1 MSTRLDKFF
10 TDQGLRPMGTL
21 IHFGIKGQ
29 KWGFRRSDAQLAGG
43 KTGTTVTGVK
53 VATDASGKIISTKGG
68 SLTARL
74 DARGMNIKNVP
85 LENADATRAR
95 TTMAT
100 IKKTKS
106 LAAISDSDLNHL
118 VNRLGLEKR
127 YADVTKTKNPVATTH
142 KTIKTLLGVG
152 KTMNEAVNF
161 ARSPTGRLLSSKV
174 GLNKATGL
182 ADQAQ
187 HLVDLAEANR
197 PTKK

>member
-10 TDQGLRPMGTL
+10 TDQGLRPMETL

-106 LAAISDSDLNHL
+106 LSAVSDSDLNHL

-127 YADVTKTKNPVATTH
+127 YSEATSKNSVTTKAHSKV
-142 KTIKTLLGVG
+142 KTLLGIG
-152 KTMNEAVNF
+152 KTVNEAMKF
-161 ARSPTGRLLSSKV
+161 ADSPAGQALASAAGLKTGHMGKHAR
-174 GLNKATGL
+174 
-182 ADQAQ
+182 
-187 HLVDLAEANR
+187 
-197 PTKK
+197 